1 MKIAVIGSGISGLT
15 AAYLL
20 AQEHEV
26 QLFEA
31 AATAG
36 GHTYTVDVVTEKG
49 PLAIDMGFIVFN
61 RRTYPHFV
69 RLLAE
74 LGVASQDS
82 DMSFSVRNDATG
94 FEYNGGNLNQIFA
107 QRRNLVRP
115 DFYRMLLGILRF
127 HRLAPALLQADDNLT
142 LGQFVD
148 QQGFGKPFVDNYLTP
163 VVASIWSTDPRRLRE
178 YPART
183 LAAFLSNHGMLTV
196 NDRPQWLA
204 VTGSSRRYVQAIEKR
219 LGDNLRLATPV
230 QSIRRF
236 TDRVEV
242 RPHGGEVETFDHVV
256 LATHSQQA
264 LGLLSDLSEAEIE
277 ILEAIPYQSN
287 EAVLHT
293 DRRFLPRHPRAWA
306 SWNYHLQA
314 AGDGGVQLTYYM
326 NRLQQLAADRHYCVT
341 LNRSAEIDPATI
353 LHRATFD
360 HPLFTAAGI
369 AAQKRW
375 QEISGHRRT
384 HFCGA
389 YWGFGFH
396 EDGVVSARRVARQLG
411 VSW

>member
-1 MKIAVIGSGISGLT
+1 MKIAVIGGGISGLT

-20 AQEHEV
+20 SRQHDV

-31 AATAG
+31 SAIAG
-36 GHTYTVDVVTEKG
+36 GHTYTVDVESATG
-49 PLAIDMGFIVFN
+49 RLAVDMGFIVFN
-61 RRTYPHFV
+61 RRTYPHFL
-69 RLLAE
+69 RLLSE
-74 LGVASQDS
+74 LGIASQAS

-94 FEYNGGNLNQIFA
+94 FEYNGGNLNQLFA

-127 HRLAPALLQADDNLT
+127 HRVAPSLLQADGGLT
-142 LGQFVD
+142 MGQFVD
-148 QQGFGKPFVDNYLTP
+148 QQGFSKPFVDNYLVP
-163 VVASIWSTDPRRLRE
+163 MVAAIWSTDPRRLME

-183 LAAFLSNHGMLTV
+183 LVAFLSNHGMLTV

-204 VTGSSRRYVQAIEKR
+204 VAGSSRRYVQAIEKL

-230 QSIRRF
+230 QSVRRF
-236 TDRVEV
+236 AEKVEI
-242 RPHGGEVETFDHVV
+242 RPRGGDVETFDQVV
-256 LATHSQQA
+256 MATHSQRTLA
-264 LGLLSDLSEAEIE
+264 LVSDLSEVEKQ

-293 DRRFLPRHPRAWA
+293 DRRFLPRRRRAWA
-306 SWNYHLQA
+306 SWNYHQQS
-314 AGDGGVQLTYYM
+314 DSSGGVQLTYYM
-326 NRLQQLAADRHYCVT
+326 NRLQQLTTDQHYCVT
-341 LNRSAEIDPATI
+341 LNRSDEIDPETV
-353 LHRATFD
+353 LHRTTFD

-375 QEISGHRRT
+375 QEISGQRRT

-411 VSW
+411 VAW